1 MLKDDKGT
9 MKYVTIVFSLNVHST
24 VDLHV
29 AMAKMSSRNVML
41 LLFFLEKKNMQGVVG
56 EYQSLLCLSANC
68 NGDVL
73 QCNS

>member
-1 MLKDDKGT
+1 
-9 MKYVTIVFSLNVHST
+9 MKYVTIIVSLNVHST

-29 AMAKMSSRNVML
+29 AIAKMSSRNVVVL
-41 LLFFLEKKNMQGVVG
+41 LLFFLEKKNVQGVVG
-56 EYQSLLCLSANC
+56 EYQSLLCWSANC